1 MPDFGLSEGI
11 KSVSGAMDGTREATK
26 GLTSSIE
33 AVQKDA
39 VDVAKQRIEAK
50 RKAQQVKPDHTV
62 LRAYNEYT
70 LLLEVKKLEEQ
81 MKQEVT
87 KKYGSKAWND
97 IQVIKTR
104 MLKEEKEN
112 QVEYQDELKK
122 VRRVQFYCFLV
133 AAWIAWYLTWG
144 IKE

>member
-1 MPDFGLSEGI
+1 MSDFGLSEGI

-26 GLTSSIE
+26 GLTNSIE

-39 VDVAKQRIEAK
+39 IDVAKQRIEAK

-70 LLLEVKKLEEQ
+70 LLLEVKKLEEK
-81 MKQEVT
+81 MKEEVT

-97 IQVIKTR
+97 IQAIKIR

-122 VRRVQFYCFLV
+122 VRRVQFYCFLF

-144 IKE
+144 YKG

>member
-1 MPDFGLSEGI
+1 MPDFGISEGI

-26 GLTSSIE
+26 GLTKSIE

-39 VDVAKQRIEAK
+39 VDVARQRIQEK
-50 RKAQQVKPDHTV
+50 RQLQKVKPDHTV

-70 LLLEVKKLEEQ
+70 LLLEVKKLEEK
-81 MKQEVT
+81 MKVEVT
-87 KKYGSKAWND
+87 QKYGAKAWND
-97 IQVIKTR
+97 IQAIKTR

-112 QVEYQDELKK
+112 QLEYQDELKK
-122 VRRVQFYCFLV
+122 VRRVQFYCFLL

-144 IKE
+144 IK

>member
-1 MPDFGLSEGI
+1 MSDFGISEGI

-26 GLTSSIE
+26 GLTKSIE

-39 VDVAKQRIEAK
+39 VDVARQRIEAK

-70 LLLEVKKLEEQ
+70 LLLEVKKLEEK
-81 MKQEVT
+81 MKAEVT
-87 KKYGSKAWND
+87 QKYGAKAWND
-97 IQVIKTR
+97 IQAIKTR

-122 VRRVQFYCFLV
+122 VRRVQFYCFL
-133 AAWIAWYLTWG
+133 AATWIAWYLTWG
-144 IKE
+144 YKG